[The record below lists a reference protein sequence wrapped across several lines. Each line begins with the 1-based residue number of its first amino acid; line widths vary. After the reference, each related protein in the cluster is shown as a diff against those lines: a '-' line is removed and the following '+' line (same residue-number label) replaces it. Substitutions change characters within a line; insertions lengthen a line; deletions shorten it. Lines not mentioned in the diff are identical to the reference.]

1 MFVNAAKLIAFIF
14 VSMFSFALSA
24 NEIGAVTPGVIEA
37 AQTVNEM
44 LRIDADRA
52 ILTEQKM
59 LAEAQG
65 RFGGSPI
72 LSGGLG
78 SANLNSDTVAPEVE
92 PTKPMIIP
100 VRMEVLGIFGLG
112 DNLLADVAIDN
123 SRVRFKRGQSVPL
136 GANSDYPYRLISI
149 KVPCVKI
156 AEANKTEHNICLNK
170 SGL

>member
-1 MFVNAAKLIAFIF
+1 MYVNPAKLIAVACSALVC
-14 VSMFSFALSA
+14 VSVTA
-24 NEIGAVTPGVIEA
+24 NEYGAVNNSSVEV

-52 ILTEQKM
+52 ILTEKKM

-65 RFGGSPI
+65 RLGGSPVI
-72 LSGGLG
+72 GGSPGTANVSG
-78 SANLNSDTVAPEVE
+78 SAATPQVE
-92 PTKPMIIP
+92 QPKPVVMP

-123 SRVRFKRGQSVPL
+123 TRVRFKRGQSVPL
-136 GANSDYPYRLISI
+136 GASADYPYRLVSI

-156 AEANKTEHNICLNK
+156 AEANKTEHNICLSN